1 MPTSARWEVANS
13 PQITVKTVHS
23 ARADVGIGPYAL
35 RQSQNASFACVLER
49 KKEADRISSLALQGC
64 VPKGFLLTK
73 VTHATCTKTSW
84 GYCRKAASPH
94 LCLGVLFLM
103 KLTDYLGDKPF
114 WRVTVK
120 LAIPVALQN
129 VLTSSFQLV
138 DTLMVSQ
145 LGDVTL
151 SAVGMAAQW
160 GWLCGLLGFGLC
172 SGMSV
177 FISQYWGVKDLK
189 GIRRVM
195 GIGLML
201 AMFVSLGFL
210 AVALAAPTWVL
221 GLFNQDPAVV
231 ETGCRYLRIVC
242 FSYPAVA
249 LTYLLSNVLR
259 GTERVRLPLY
269 VSIVTT
275 IANAFADYGLIF
287 GAFGL
292 PRLGVEGA
300 AIATCISSWLG
311 PVLILIFSAFEKN
324 LLVGPVR
331 ELLDF
336 NLKQLGEFC
345 ARALPVMSN
354 EGLWALGMLMLNRI
368 YANMGYEYYAGMTI
382 FKTFSELAFAFYVGL
397 GNACVIMVGKSIGSG
412 KIQRGVSDARR
423 FSVLV
428 PLMGLVVGLTM
439 IAARHPLVSLFAM
452 GDNLSATTI
461 STAYAVTIFC
471 SLEYCF
477 RNISYVQVVG
487 VFRSGGDTLTGMIF
501 DLASLWVVAIPL
513 ALLGTRVLHVSF
525 LGVVILAYLGEDIPK
540 SILCLLHFRSMRWLK
555 PVTEEGRAGLK
566 AYREEE

>member
-1 MPTSARWEVANS
+1 
-13 PQITVKTVHS
+13 
-23 ARADVGIGPYAL
+23 
-35 RQSQNASFACVLER
+35 
-49 KKEADRISSLALQGC
+49 
-64 VPKGFLLTK
+64 
-73 VTHATCTKTSW
+73 
-84 GYCRKAASPH
+84 
-94 LCLGVLFLM
+94 M

-120 LAIPVALQN
+120 LAVPVALQN

-195 GIGLML
+195 GIGLLL
-201 AMFVSLGFL
+201 AMLVSLGFL
-210 AVALAAPTWVL
+210 AVALAAPAWVL

-231 ETGCRYLRIVC
+231 DTGCRYLRIVC

-269 VSIVTT
+269 ASIVTT

-324 LLVGPVR
+324 LLTGPVR
-331 ELLDF
+331 ELFDF

-354 EGLWALGMLMLNRI
+354 EGLWALGMLTLNRI

-412 KIQRGVSDARR
+412 KIGRGVADARR

-428 PLMGLVVGLTM
+428 PLMGLAVGLTM

-487 VFRSGGDTLTGMIF
+487 VFRSGGDTLTGMF
-501 DLASLWVVAIPL
+501 CDLASLWFVSIPL
-513 ALLGTRVLHVSF
+513 ALLASRVLQLPF
-525 LGVVILAYLGEDIPK
+525 LGVVIFAYLGEDIPK
-540 SILCLLHFRSMRWLK
+540 STLCLLHFRSMRWLK

-566 AYREEE
+566 AYRGEE